1 MKLDGRKVVESKIDE
16 LKSRVEKLNH
26 IPTLAIVRVGEDFA
40 SGKYVANK
48 VKRCEEVGINSKV
61 IHLPEDTTNETVAS
75 TINKL
80 NLDDGITGVLLQLPL
95 PKHLN
100 EEYLTSLI
108 FRNKDVDGF
117 TERNAGRL
125 MLGQKGIVPCTPS
138 GIIEMLK
145 YYNIS
150 LEGKDVLIIN
160 RSNIVGKPLAML
172 MLQENATVTIAHSK
186 TKDLKD
192 KIKRADIIVTAV
204 GKANFLNAD
213 DFREGQ
219 TIIDVSINF
228 DENGKMCGD
237 VKKSD
242 YGKLDEIK
250 ANYSPT
256 PGGVGQLTVI
266 QLIENT
272 IKISEDK

>member
-1 MKLDGRKVVESKIDE
+1 MILDGRKVVESKIED
-16 LKSRVEKLNH
+16 LKLRVRKLNH
-26 IPTLAIVRVGEDFA
+26 KPTLAIVRVGEDFA

-48 VKRCEEVGINSKV
+48 INKCVEVGINSKV

-80 NLDDGITGVLLQLPL
+80 NLDDSITGILLQLPL
-95 PKHLN
+95 PKTLN

-204 GKANFLNAD
+204 GKANFLNAN
-213 DFREGQ
+213 DFRKDQ
-219 TIIDVSINF
+219 TVIDVSINF

-237 VKKSD
+237 IKKSD
-242 YGKLDEIK
+242 YEKLNEMQV
-250 ANYSPT
+250 NYSPT

-272 IKISEDK
+272 IEIAEGE

>member
-1 MKLDGRKVVESKIDE
+1 MILDGRKVVESKIDE

-26 IPTLAIVRVGEDFA
+26 KPTLAIVRVGEDFA

-48 VKRCEEVGINSKV
+48 INKCAEVGINSKV

-80 NLDDGITGVLLQLPL
+80 NLDDNITGILLQLPL
-95 PKHLN
+95 PKTLN

-145 YYNIS
+145 YYNVS
-150 LEGKDVLIIN
+150 LESKDVLIIN

-204 GKANFLNAD
+204 GKANFLNAN
-213 DFREGQ
+213 DFRKGQ
-219 TIIDVSINF
+219 TVIDVSINF

-242 YGKLDEIK
+242 YEKLDEMK
-250 ANYSPT
+250 VNYSIV
-256 PGGVGQLTVI
+256 PGGAGVCTVI
-266 QLIENT
+266 ALIENT
-272 IKISEDK
+272 IQIAEGN

>member
-1 MKLDGRKVVESKIDE
+1 MILDGRKVVESKIED
-16 LKSRVEKLNH
+16 LKLRVRKLNH
-26 IPTLAIVRVGEDFA
+26 KPTLAIVRVGEDFA

-48 VKRCEEVGINSKV
+48 INKCAEVGINSKV
-61 IHLPEDTTNETVAS
+61 IHLPEDTTNETVARM
-75 TINKL
+75 INKL
-80 NLDDGITGVLLQLPL
+80 NLDDSITGILLQLPL
-95 PKHLN
+95 PKTLN

-145 YYNIS
+145 YYNVS

-204 GKANFLNAD
+204 GKANFLNAN

-242 YGKLDEIK
+242 YEKLDEMQV
-250 ANYSPT
+250 NYSIV
-256 PGGVGQLTVI
+256 PGGAGVCTVI
-266 QLIENT
+266 ALIENT
-272 IKISEDK
+272 IQIAEGN

>member
-1 MKLDGRKVVESKIDE
+1 MILDGRKVVESKIED
-16 LKSRVEKLNH
+16 LKLRVRKLNH
-26 IPTLAIVRVGEDFA
+26 KPTLAIVRVGEDFA

-48 VKRCEEVGINSKV
+48 INKCVEVGINSKV
-61 IHLPEDTTNETVAS
+61 IHLPEDTTNETVARM
-75 TINKL
+75 INKL
-80 NLDDGITGVLLQLPL
+80 NLDDSITGILLQLPL
-95 PKHLN
+95 PKTLN

-204 GKANFLNAD
+204 GKANFLNAN
-213 DFREGQ
+213 DFRKDQ
-219 TIIDVSINF
+219 TVIDVSINF

-237 VKKSD
+237 IKKSD
-242 YGKLDEIK
+242 YEKLNEMQV
-250 ANYSPT
+250 NYSPT

-272 IKISEDK
+272 IKIAEGK

>member
-1 MKLDGRKVVESKIDE
+1 MILDGRKVVESKIED
-16 LKSRVEKLNH
+16 LKLRVRKLNH
-26 IPTLAIVRVGEDFA
+26 KPTLAIVRVGEDFA

-48 VKRCEEVGINSKV
+48 INKCGEVGINSKV
-61 IHLPEDTTNETVAS
+61 IHLPEDTTNETVARM
-75 TINKL
+75 INKL
-80 NLDDGITGVLLQLPL
+80 NLDDSITGILLQLPL
-95 PKHLN
+95 PKTLN

-204 GKANFLNAD
+204 GKANFLNAN
-213 DFREGQ
+213 DFRKDQ
-219 TIIDVSINF
+219 TVIDVSINF

-237 VKKSD
+237 IKKSD
-242 YGKLDEIK
+242 YEKLNGMQV
-250 ANYSPT
+250 NYSIV
-256 PGGVGQLTVI
+256 PGGAGVCTVI
-266 QLIENT
+266 ALIENT
-272 IKISEDK
+272 IQIAEGN

>member
-1 MKLDGRKVVESKIDE
+1 MILDGRKVVESKIDE

-26 IPTLAIVRVGEDFA
+26 KPTLAIVRVGEDFA

-48 VKRCEEVGINSKV
+48 INKCAEVGINSKV
-61 IHLPEDTTNETVAS
+61 IHLPEDTTNETVARM
-75 TINKL
+75 INKL
-80 NLDDGITGVLLQLPL
+80 NLDDSITGILLQLPL
-95 PKHLN
+95 PKTLN

-145 YYNIS
+145 YYNVS
-150 LEGKDVLIIN
+150 LESKDVLIIN

-204 GKANFLNAD
+204 GKANFLNAN
-213 DFREGQ
+213 DFRKGQ
-219 TIIDVSINF
+219 TVIDVSINF

-237 VKKSD
+237 IKKSD
-242 YGKLDEIK
+242 YEKLNEMQV
-250 ANYSPT
+250 NYSIV
-256 PGGVGQLTVI
+256 PGGAGVCTVI
-266 QLIENT
+266 ALIENT
-272 IKISEDK
+272 IQIAEGN

>member
-1 MKLDGRKVVESKIDE
+1 MILDGRKVVESKIED
-16 LKSRVEKLNH
+16 LKLRVGELNH
-26 IPTLAIVRVGEDFA
+26 KPTLAIVRVGEDFA

-48 VKRCEEVGINSKV
+48 INKCAEVGINSKV
-61 IHLPEDTTNETVAS
+61 IHLPEDTTNETVARM
-75 TINKL
+75 INKL
-80 NLDDGITGVLLQLPL
+80 NLDDSITGILLQLPL
-95 PKHLN
+95 PKTLN

-125 MLGQKGIVPCTPS
+125 ILGQKGIVPCTPS
-138 GIIEMLK
+138 GIIKMLK

-186 TKDLKD
+186 TKDLKY

-204 GKANFLNAD
+204 GKANFLNAN
-213 DFREGQ
+213 DFRKDQ
-219 TIIDVSINF
+219 TVIDVSINF

-237 VKKSD
+237 IKKSD
-242 YGKLDEIK
+242 YEKLNEMQV
-250 ANYSPT
+250 NYSPT

-272 IKISEDK
+272 IEIAEGK

>member
-1 MKLDGRKVVESKIDE
+1 MILDGRKVVESKIED
-16 LKSRVEKLNH
+16 LKLRVRKLNH
-26 IPTLAIVRVGEDFA
+26 KPTLAIVRVGEDFA

-48 VKRCEEVGINSKV
+48 INKCAEVGINSKV
-61 IHLPEDTTNETVAS
+61 IHLPEDTTNETVARM
-75 TINKL
+75 INKL
-80 NLDDGITGVLLQLPL
+80 NLDDSITGILLQLPL
-95 PKHLN
+95 PKTLN

-145 YYNIS
+145 YYNVS

-204 GKANFLNAD
+204 GKANFLNAN

-219 TIIDVSINF
+219 TVIDVSINF

-242 YGKLDEIK
+242 YEKLDEMQV
-250 ANYSPT
+250 NYSIV
-256 PGGVGQLTVI
+256 PGGAGVCTVI
-266 QLIENT
+266 ALIENT
-272 IKISEDK
+272 IQIAEGN

>member
-1 MKLDGRKVVESKIDE
+1 MILDGRKVVESKIED
-16 LKSRVEKLNH
+16 LKLRVRKLNH
-26 IPTLAIVRVGEDFA
+26 KPTLAIVRVGEDFA

-48 VKRCEEVGINSKV
+48 INKCAEVGINSKV
-61 IHLPEDTTNETVAS
+61 IHLPEDTTNETVARM
-75 TINKL
+75 INKL
-80 NLDDGITGVLLQLPL
+80 NLDDSITGILLQLPL
-95 PKHLN
+95 PKTLN

-145 YYNIS
+145 YYNVS

-204 GKANFLNAD
+204 GKANFLNAN
-213 DFREGQ
+213 DFRKGQ
-219 TIIDVSINF
+219 TVIDVSINF

-237 VKKSD
+237 IKKSD
-242 YGKLDEIK
+242 YEKLDEMQV
-250 ANYSPT
+250 NYSIV
-256 PGGVGQLTVI
+256 PGGAGVCTVI
-266 QLIENT
+266 ALIENT
-272 IKISEDK
+272 IQIAEGN

>member
-16 LKSRVEKLNH
+16 LKSRVKKLNH

-95 PKHLN
+95 PKTLN

-192 KIKRADIIVTAV
+192 KIKRANIIVTAV

-242 YGKLDEIK
+242 YEKLDEMQV
-250 ANYSPT
+250 NYSPT
-256 PGGVGQLTVI
+256 PGGAGQLTVI

-272 IKISEDK
+272 IEIAEGE

>member
-1 MKLDGRKVVESKIDE
+1 MILDGRKVVESKIED
-16 LKSRVEKLNH
+16 LKLRVRKLNH
-26 IPTLAIVRVGEDFA
+26 KPTLAIVRVGEDFA

-48 VKRCEEVGINSKV
+48 INKCAEVGINSKV
-61 IHLPEDTTNETVAS
+61 IHLPEDTTNETV
-75 TINKL
+75 TRMINKL
-80 NLDDGITGVLLQLPL
+80 NLDDSITGILLQLPL
-95 PKHLN
+95 PKTLN

-204 GKANFLNAD
+204 GKANFLNAN
-213 DFREGQ
+213 DFRKDQ
-219 TIIDVSINF
+219 TVIDVSINF

-237 VKKSD
+237 IKKSD
-242 YGKLDEIK
+242 YEKLNGMQV
-250 ANYSPT
+250 NYSPT

-272 IKISEDK
+272 IKIAEGK

>member
-16 LKSRVEKLNH
+16 LKSRVKKLNH
-26 IPTLAIVRVGEDFA
+26 KPTLAIVRVGEDFA

-48 VKRCEEVGINSKV
+48 INKCAEVGINSKV
-61 IHLPEDTTNETVAS
+61 IHLPEDTTNETVARM
-75 TINKL
+75 INKL
-80 NLDDGITGVLLQLPL
+80 NLDDSITGILLQLPL
-95 PKHLN
+95 PKTLN

-204 GKANFLNAD
+204 GKANFLNAN
-213 DFREGQ
+213 DFRKDQ
-219 TIIDVSINF
+219 TVIDVSINF

-237 VKKSD
+237 IKKSD
-242 YGKLDEIK
+242 YEKLNGMQV
-250 ANYSPT
+250 NYSPT

-272 IKISEDK
+272 IKIAEEK

>member
-1 MKLDGRKVVESKIDE
+1 MILDGRKVVESKIED
-16 LKSRVEKLNH
+16 LKLRVRKLNH
-26 IPTLAIVRVGEDFA
+26 KPTLAIVRVGEDFA

-48 VKRCEEVGINSKV
+48 INKCAEVGINSKV
-61 IHLPEDTTNETVAS
+61 IHLPEDTTNETVARM
-75 TINKL
+75 INKL

-145 YYNIS
+145 YYNVS

-204 GKANFLNAD
+204 GKTNFLNAN

-219 TIIDVSINF
+219 TVIDVSINF

-237 VKKSD
+237 IKKSD
-242 YGKLDEIK
+242 YEKLNEMQV
-250 ANYSPT
+250 NYSPT

-272 IKISEDK
+272 IKIAEGK

>member
-1 MKLDGRKVVESKIDE
+1 MILDGRKVVESKIED
-16 LKSRVEKLNH
+16 LKLRVRKLNH
-26 IPTLAIVRVGEDFA
+26 KPTLAIVRVGEDFA

-242 YGKLDEIK
+242 YEKLDEMQV
-250 ANYSPT
+250 NYSIV
-256 PGGVGQLTVI
+256 PGGIGVCTVI

-272 IKISEDK
+272 IEIAEGE

>member
-1 MKLDGRKVVESKIDE
+1 MILDGRKVVESKIED
-16 LKSRVEKLNH
+16 LKLRVIKLNH
-26 IPTLAIVRVGEDFA
+26 KPTLAIVRVGEDFA

-48 VKRCEEVGINSKV
+48 INKCAEVGINSKV
-61 IHLPEDTTNETVAS
+61 IHLPEDTTNETVARM
-75 TINKL
+75 INKL
-80 NLDDGITGVLLQLPL
+80 NLDDSITGILLQLPL

-145 YYNIS
+145 YYNVS

-172 MLQENATVTIAHSK
+172 MIQENATVTIAHSK

-237 VKKSD
+237 VRKSD
-242 YGKLDEIK
+242 YEKLDEMQV
-250 ANYSPT
+250 NYSPT

>member
-1 MKLDGRKVVESKIDE
+1 MILDGRKVVESKIED
-16 LKSRVEKLNH
+16 LKLRVRKLNH
-26 IPTLAIVRVGEDFA
+26 KPTLAIVRVGEDFA

-48 VKRCEEVGINSKV
+48 INKCAEVGINSKV
-61 IHLPEDTTNETVAS
+61 IHLPEDTTNETVARM
-75 TINKL
+75 INKL
-80 NLDDGITGVLLQLPL
+80 NLDDSITGILLQLPL
-95 PKHLN
+95 PKTLN

-125 MLGQKGIVPCTPS
+125 MLGQKGIVSCTPS

-145 YYNIS
+145 YYNVS

-204 GKANFLNAD
+204 GKANFLNAN
-213 DFREGQ
+213 DFRKYQ
-219 TIIDVSINF
+219 TVIDVSINF

-237 VKKSD
+237 IKKSD
-242 YGKLDEIK
+242 YEKLNEMQV
-250 ANYSPT
+250 NYSPT

-272 IKISEDK
+272 IQIAEGK

>member
-1 MKLDGRKVVESKIDE
+1 MILDGRKVVESKIED
-16 LKSRVEKLNH
+16 LKLRVRKLNH
-26 IPTLAIVRVGEDFA
+26 KPTLAIVRVGENFA

-48 VKRCEEVGINSKV
+48 INKCAEVGINSKV
-61 IHLPEDTTNETVAS
+61 IHLPEDTTNETVARM
-75 TINKL
+75 INKL
-80 NLDDGITGVLLQLPL
+80 NLDDSITGILLQLPL
-95 PKHLN
+95 PKTLN

-172 MLQENATVTIAHSK
+172 ILQENATVTIAHSK

-242 YGKLDEIK
+242 YEKLDEMK
-250 ANYSPT
+250 ANYSIV
-256 PGGVGQLTVI
+256 PGGIGVCTVI

-272 IKISEDK
+272 IKIAEGE

>member
-1 MKLDGRKVVESKIDE
+1 MILDGRKVVESKIDE

-26 IPTLAIVRVGEDFA
+26 KPTLAIVRVGEDFA

-48 VKRCEEVGINSKV
+48 INKCAEVGINSKV

-80 NLDDGITGVLLQLPL
+80 NLDDNITGILLQLPL
-95 PKHLN
+95 PKTLN

-145 YYNIS
+145 YYNVS
-150 LEGKDVLIIN
+150 LESKDVLIIN

-204 GKANFLNAD
+204 GKANFLNAN
-213 DFREGQ
+213 DFRKGQ
-219 TIIDVSINF
+219 TVIDVSINF

-242 YGKLDEIK
+242 YEKLDEMKVI
-250 ANYSPT
+250 YSIV
-256 PGGVGQLTVI
+256 PGGAGVCTVI
-266 QLIENT
+266 ALIENT
-272 IKISEDK
+272 IQIAEGN

>member
-1 MKLDGRKVVESKIDE
+1 MILDGRKVVESKVDE
-16 LKSRVEKLNH
+16 LKSRVEKLDH
-26 IPTLAIVRVGEDFA
+26 KPTLAIVRVGEDFA

-80 NLDDGITGVLLQLPL
+80 NLNDGITGVLLQLPL

-204 GKANFLNAD
+204 GKANFLNAN
-213 DFREGQ
+213 DFRKGQ
-219 TIIDVSINF
+219 TVIDVSINF
-228 DENGKMCGD
+228 YENGKMCGD
-237 VKKSD
+237 IKKSD
-242 YGKLDEIK
+242 YEKLNEMQV
-250 ANYSPT
+250 NYSPT

-272 IKISEDK
+272 IKIAEGK